1 MLRWHRLVKTTASR
15 RGGCH
20 DPGVY
25 GERSSGFPDRAGPS
39 YLIDDSWR
47 GVVIRGDLPGLRRR
61 CIGSRT
67 CDAKTH
73 RHGLM
78 TTGDKDST
86 ATANYP
92 WTRRTLPMTLPA
104 PTGGE
109 PAAAPD
115 PSDDPTLN
123 ALRPLIFGDEY
134 TLHVTVRDAVMA
146 LGDVPE
152 SGIAYPRLVRRL
164 VGALGGSAEV
174 ISADPWLRGALCEW
188 VAVAAPRLLPMVS
201 AEFHTSSGTALQDVR
216 MDLANASMAS
226 ARAAVAMLVDH
237 GPWVDAVR
245 HDVVSAMA
253 AIYVAT
259 AVGVEARD
267 RVGAGIDGD
276 PAGALWAML
285 AKAQLSETC
294 RSVLAVCRLHTSQTV
309 LVDHLPDWECLA
321 EGICGAAGR
330 NLDLAVAAGGLPRH
344 VAVASALEG
353 LDITALTAWEAPAAL
368 PWWHAMLREREQAF
382 AAAVRESRVDV
393 FGGELESAGGG
404 VLGGSGPADQRS
416 AGARPRRRPRCF
428 LGPGE
433 GQGARALARC
443 VRAGA
448 R

>member
-1 MLRWHRLVKTTASR
+1 
-15 RGGCH
+15 
-20 DPGVY
+20 
-25 GERSSGFPDRAGPS
+25 
-39 YLIDDSWR
+39 
-47 GVVIRGDLPGLRRR
+47 
-61 CIGSRT
+61 
-67 CDAKTH
+67 
-73 RHGLM
+73 
-78 TTGDKDST
+78 
-86 ATANYP
+86 
-92 WTRRTLPMTLPA
+92 MTLPA
-104 PTGGE
+104 PAGGE

-115 PSDDPTLN
+115 PGDDPTLN

-134 TLHVTVRDAVMA
+134 TLHVTVRYAVMA
-146 LGDVPE
+146 LGDVPA

-201 AEFHTSSGTALQDVR
+201 AEFHTSSGTALQDAR

-237 GPWVDAVR
+237 GPWVNAVR
-245 HDVVSAMA
+245 HDVVSAIA

-294 RSVLAVCRLHTSQTV
+294 RSVLAVCRLHASQTV

-344 VAVASALEG
+344 VAVASAPEG
-353 LDITALTAWEAPAAL
+353 LDVTALTAWEAPAAL

-393 FGGELESAGGG
+393 FGTTDFDSLAVQMAEASWNRLAVECLAAAAQQISDPQARDLVGDLVAFWALEKVKAHGLWHAAYGRVLADRAALVEVDAELTRCRTALTQRLPLLVRAFDVPRLPAPILSVGHLAARQRNARWEHLSSADAEPAQKSGG
-404 VLGGSGPADQRS
+404 VKRDEVSDASRW
-416 AGARPRRRPRCF
+416 
-428 LGPGE
+428 
-433 GQGARALARC
+433 
-443 VRAGA
+443 
-448 R
+448 